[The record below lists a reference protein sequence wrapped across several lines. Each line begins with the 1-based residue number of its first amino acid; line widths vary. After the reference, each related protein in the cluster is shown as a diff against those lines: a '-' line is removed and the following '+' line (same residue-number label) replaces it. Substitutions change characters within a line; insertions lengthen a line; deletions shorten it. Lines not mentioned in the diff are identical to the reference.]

1 MAELALNSLL
11 YDMKDPEALVE
22 DSEREYFSKLE
33 ELAAKIC
40 ASECVRIVLLAG
52 PSASGK
58 TTTANILSDM
68 IKARGKKSAVVS
80 LDNFYRNATDKKYP
94 RLEDGSR
101 DRESPYALDLDM
113 IKKVMENIVAGRE
126 FDVPVYDFETAARA
140 EFTHYSSYAEGCV
153 IIEGLHALNPIISD
167 SFSKEN
173 VLKVFVSVSTNI
185 NDGNRRILS
194 GRRLRFVR
202 RVVRDSIYRATAP
215 VVTVVMW
222 QKVLFGEDMYLYPFK
237 KLADVRFDTFHAFEP
252 AVLKT
257 YAEKLLTAE
266 LRGKSEY
273 VNNIAKVLDIMPS
286 YDSGIVPQTSLIR
299 EFIPGGVYEDLY

>member
-1 MAELALNSLL
+1 MAELELKNLL
-11 YDMKDPEALVE
+11 YDMKDPEGLVRDAE
-22 DSEREYFSKLE
+22 LEYFSKLRALSE
-33 ELAAKIC
+33 KIC
-40 ASECVRIVLLAG
+40 DSGNIRILLLAG

-58 TTTANILSDM
+58 TTTANILADM
-68 IKARGKKSAVVS
+68 LQERGKKSTVVS
-80 LDNFYRNATDKKYP
+80 LDNFYRDSNDKKYP
-94 RLEDGSR
+94 KLEDGTR

-113 IKKVMENIVAGRE
+113 LRGVIADIIAGRE
-126 FDVPVYDFETAARA
+126 FDVPRYDFEKGIRA
-140 EFTHYSSYAEGCV
+140 ELEHYSSYDGGCV

-167 SFSKEN
+167 SFPKEK

-202 RVVRDSIYRATAP
+202 RVVRDSIYRATTAAS
-215 VVTVVMW
+215 TVAMW
-222 QKVLFGEDMYLYPFK
+222 QKVLCGEDMYLYPFK

-286 YDSGIVPQTSLIR
+286 YDSGIVPDTSLIR

>member
-1 MAELALNSLL
+1 MAELELKNLL
-11 YDMKDPEALVE
+11 YDMKDPEGLVRDAE
-22 DSEREYFSKLE
+22 LEYFSKLRA
-33 ELAAKIC
+33 LAEKIC
-40 ASECVRIVLLAG
+40 DSENIRIVLLAG

-58 TTTANILSDM
+58 TTTANILADM
-68 IKARGKKSAVVS
+68 LQERGKKSTVVS
-80 LDNFYRNATDKKYP
+80 LDNFYRDSNDKKYP
-94 RLEDGSR
+94 KLEDGTR

-113 IKKVMENIVAGRE
+113 LRGVIADIIAGRE
-126 FDVPVYDFETAARA
+126 FDVPRYDFEKGIRA
-140 EFTHYSSYAEGCV
+140 ELTHYSSYDGGCV

-202 RVVRDSIYRATAP
+202 RVVRDSIYRATTPAE
-215 VVTVVMW
+215 TVAMW

-237 KLADVRFDTFHAFEP
+237 KLADVRFDTFHSFEP

-257 YAEKLLTAE
+257 YATKLLTAE
-266 LRGKSEY
+266 LREKSEY

-286 YDSGIVPQTSLIR
+286 YDSGVVPDTSLIR